1 MIENY
6 AKNILHVTQYLGH
19 KKIDNTMLYVQLDQK
34 LFKKRMMLLFF
45 PKL

>member
-19 KKIDNTMLYVQLDQK
+19 KKIDNTMLYIQLTGNSSRK
-34 LFKKRMMLLFF
+34 G
-45 PKL
+45 